1 MRIADLPV
9 FRRWRQSRRPLA
21 AAIAVAA
28 VLFAVPAAIDVISG
42 REITAARADED
53 TTSQG
58 ALRDGWDQNEPGL
71 SPSVVGGSTFGQ
83 LFATKVNGQVYAQ
96 PLVVGS
102 TVIAATEN
110 DYVYGI
116 NAVTGVIRWSRSLGT
131 PYNIT
136 TCTDLVPNVGVTG
149 SPVYDPTVTAAAP
162 HGLVYLMAQVMN
174 GGSPQYR
181 LFMLDPVT
189 GAQIG
194 STLVSGSPVNDS
206 GRTFDAAQELQRPG
220 LLLMNGWVYA
230 AFGSHCDHTPYVG
243 YVTAVNPATGV
254 VRLWSDESG
263 VGGSAAGIWQSG
275 GGLMSDGPGRIF
287 FTSGNGVSPPP
298 GPGTS
303 PPDQLAESVVRLAAG
318 PNGTLSAQDFF
329 SPANAPVLD
338 AGDVDLGSGG
348 VTGLP
353 FGTSTYP
360 ALLTQTGKDGRIFIL
375 NRNNLGGREQGP
387 GGSDAYLAMS
397 GPWSGQWSH
406 PAAFGDT
413 PLLSPANADASH
425 DYLYYAGSYGYLREF
440 RFGVSSSGR
449 PEPVSVANSSALF
462 PFSSGAPVVT
472 SNGANPASAVV
483 WIVHAASVGGPGTL
497 EAFVAVP
504 PDTCTVTAP
513 CTISPI
519 FSAPT
524 GDAAKFTIPA
534 TSNNSVYV
542 GTMDGYVYGF
552 GFRPAKALTA
562 SPVTF
567 GPTNVGLSATQE
579 VTATASADVTVAGL
593 TALTTTS
600 NLPSSA
606 AQFTTG
612 QAAITRA
619 GSNTSS
625 AASFPVI
632 LHSGDEISVPVT
644 FRPAVPGGVTGTLSF
659 ATTST
664 SLPSAEVPLA
674 GQGLGTGLYSSSSV
688 VQFALVGDDG
698 QFQGWVPA
706 NISVPREITI
716 TNGSA
721 VPQRLTSVSLPAA
734 PYQVTGLP
742 PAGTVLVPGRSF
754 VVRVTIT
761 PHRPGVFNSSLKV
774 AGSSGASV
782 TVMLQSQGLAPVSR
796 VTITPSSLDLGSVRV
811 DTRAEASFTVMNSGN
826 QPATVLSSAGP
837 GGPFRAAAAVPS
849 GLPLTPSYSITI
861 KVSFTPSRKGKFS
874 SRYRLV
880 WKDSSGTHALTVPIT
895 GTGA

>member
-1 MRIADLPV
+1 MPA
-9 FRRWRQSRRPLA
+9 FRRWRRSGRPLA
-21 AAIAVAA
+21 AAIAVTA
-28 VLFAVPAAIDVISG
+28 VLFAITAAIGVIPG
-42 REITAARADED
+42 RAITAARADED
-53 TTSQG
+53 TTSQD

-71 SPSVVGGSTFGQ
+71 SPSVVGGGRFGQ

-116 NAVTGVIRWSRSLGT
+116 NAVTGAILWSRSLGT
-131 PYNIT
+131 PYSIT

-162 HGLVYLMAQVMN
+162 HGQVYLTAQVMS

-194 STLVSGSPVNDS
+194 SRWISGSPANDS
-206 GRTFDAAQELQRPG
+206 SFTFDAAQELQRPG

-243 YVTAVNPATGV
+243 YVAAVNPATGV
-254 VRLWSDESG
+254 VRLWTDESG
-263 VGGSAAGIWQSG
+263 VGASAAGIWQSG

-287 FTSGNGVSPPP
+287 FASGNGVSPPP
-298 GPGTS
+298 RAGTS
-303 PPDQLAESVVRLAAG
+303 PPGQLAESVVRLAAG
-318 PNGTLSAQDFF
+318 SNGTLSAQDFF

-360 ALLTQTGKDGRIFIL
+360 DFLTQTGKDGRIFIL
-375 NRNNLGGREQGP
+375 NRNSLGGREQGA
-387 GGSDAYLAMS
+387 GGSDAYVAMS
-397 GPWSGQWSH
+397 GPWSGQWGH

-413 PLLSPANADASH
+413 PKLSLANAGASH
-425 DYLYYAGSYGYLREF
+425 DYMYYAGSFGYLREF
-440 RFGVSSSGR
+440 RFGANSSGI
-449 PEPVSVANSSALF
+449 PGPVSVANSSALF
-462 PFSSGAPVVT
+462 PFSSGVPVVT
-472 SNGANPASAVV
+472 SNGTDPASAVV

-513 CTISPI
+513 CTINPI

-524 GDAAKFTIPA
+524 GDAAKFTMPA

-542 GTMDGYVYGF
+542 GTMDGYVFGF
-552 GFRPAKALTA
+552 GVRPAAALA
-562 SPVTF
+562 APPVAFSPTS
-567 GPTNVGLSATQE
+567 VGLSTTQN
-579 VTATASADVTVAGL
+579 VTATASTDVTVTGV
-593 TALTTTS
+593 TAPTTTS

-606 AQFTTG
+606 AQFTSG
-612 QAAITRA
+612 QAAITLA
-619 GSNTSS
+619 GSQTSS
-625 AASFPVI
+625 PVSFPVV
-632 LHSGDEISVPVT
+632 LHRGDEIRIPVT

-659 ATTST
+659 TTAST
-664 SLPSAEVPLA
+664 SLPSAGVPLA
-674 GQGLGTGLYSSSSV
+674 GQGLSTGLYSNSSE

-698 QFQGWVPA
+698 QFQSWVPA

-721 VPQRLTSVSLPAA
+721 VPQRLTSVSPPAA
-734 PYQVTGLP
+734 PYRVTGLP
-742 PAGTVLVPGRSF
+742 AAGTVLAPGRSF
-754 VVRVTIT
+754 VVQVTIT
-761 PHRPGVFNSSLKV
+761 PHGQGVFNSSLKV
-774 AGSSGASV
+774 AGSSGGSV
-782 TVMLQSQGLAPVSR
+782 TVMLQSQGLAPVSGFT
-796 VTITPSSLDLGSVRV
+796 VSPPSLDLGSVRLG
-811 DTRAEASFTVMNSGN
+811 TQAKASFTVMNSGN
-826 QPATVLSSAGP
+826 QPATVLSSSGP

-849 GLPLTPSYSITI
+849 GLPVTPSDSITI
-861 KVSFTPSRKGKFS
+861 QVSFTPSRRGTFS
-874 SRYRLV
+874 TRYRLV
-880 WKDSSGTHALTVPIT
+880 WKDSSGTHTLTVPIT
-895 GTGA
+895 GTGI